1 LVRMPD
7 AAARRV
13 RAFRG
18 SGQPRRDHPND
29 FPDHSRGHHG
39 ACARRVRRGGEGT
52 ETTTTAPAVETS
64 APTQAQETAPAG
76 AEEVDV
82 FDLGVGDCLTD
93 YRATEGIVSVPTVLC
108 SEPHSG
114 EIYAVVPLPEGD
126 GNYPG
131 VEAISAQ
138 AEEIC
143 IAEFERFVGLSF
155 EESVLE
161 FSFLAPEETEWDT
174 GDREVLCMVHDPAGV
189 TTGTLADA
197 NR

>member
-1 LVRMPD
+1 MTSRTI
-7 AAARRV
+7 AAVITALTL
-13 RAFRG
+13 A
-18 SGQPRRDHPND
+18 
-29 FPDHSRGHHG
+29 
-39 ACARRVRRGGEGT
+39 ACVGGGEGT

-76 AEEVDV
+76 AEEVNV
-82 FDLGVGDCLTD
+82 FALEVGDCLTD
-93 YRATEGIVSVPTVLC
+93 YRATEGVVSVPTVPC

-138 AEEIC
+138 AEEKC
-143 IAEFERFVGLSF
+143 IAEFEGFVGLSY

-161 FSFLAPEETEWDT
+161 FSYLAPEETEWDA
-174 GDREVLCMVHDPAGV
+174 GDREVLCTIHDPAGQ

>member
-1 LVRMPD
+1 MTSRTI
-7 AAARRV
+7 AAVITALTL
-13 RAFRG
+13 A
-18 SGQPRRDHPND
+18 
-29 FPDHSRGHHG
+29 
-39 ACARRVRRGGEGT
+39 ACDGGGEGT

-64 APTQAQETAPAG
+64 APTQAQETAPAV
-76 AEEVDV
+76 ADLDV
-82 FDLGVGDCLTD
+82 FDLEVGDCLTD
-93 YRATEGIVSVPTVLC
+93 YRATEGIVSVPTVPC

-138 AEEIC
+138 AEEKC
-143 IAEFERFVGLSF
+143 IAEFEGFVGLSY

-161 FSFLAPEETEWDT
+161 FSYLAPEETEWDA
-174 GDREVLCMVHDPAGV
+174 GDRDVLCTAHDPAGV

>member
-1 LVRMPD
+1 MTSRAI
-7 AAARRV
+7 AAVITALTL
-13 RAFRG
+13 A
-18 SGQPRRDHPND
+18 
-29 FPDHSRGHHG
+29 
-39 ACARRVRRGGEGT
+39 ACVGGGEGT
-52 ETTTTAPAVETS
+52 ETTTTAPTVETS

-82 FDLGVGDCLTD
+82 FALEVGDCLTD
-93 YRATEGIVSVPTVLC
+93 YRATEGVVSVPTVPC

-138 AEEIC
+138 AEEKC
-143 IAEFERFVGLSF
+143 IAEFEGFVGLSYQDSMLHMNVVIPS
-155 EESVLE
+155 EER
-161 FSFLAPEETEWDT
+161 WDA
-174 GDREVLCMVHDPAGV
+174 GDREVHCTIHDPAGQ